1 MCIIHST
8 CRPRG
13 IHYWPARVPNCTR
26 RTISDY
32 SFIFFFLEINNPFL
46 LVSKTQVSFHQISRR
61 SNIGTDD
68 LFTTRF
74 VRDFL
79 AAVSIETATRGPKT
93 RCRRLRADVF
103 FSFRFFFSHS
113 AHEKSDLFLDPG
125 LLLIET
131 LSRMIVIVSTRDPRT
146 TYPASWTSA
155 CSCCRPPSAAR
166 PRASSRSSRADSCF
180 PRRSLWPC
188 TANRPRGDPRIS
200 DSRCS
205 IPARWAGTRCST
217 CRLRCPCTG
226 SPLCWDPR
234 WRATVRRSLRI
245 TTRNNSCYHND
256 IEMSVS

>member
-103 FSFRFFFSHS
+103 FSFRFFFH
-113 AHEKSDLFLDPG
+113 
-125 LLLIET
+125 
-131 LSRMIVIVSTRDPRT
+131 TRPT
-146 TYPASWTSA
+146 KKAIYS
-155 CSCCRPPSAAR
+155 
-166 PRASSRSSRADSCF
+166 
-180 PRRSLWPC
+180 
-188 TANRPRGDPRIS
+188 
-200 DSRCS
+200 S
-205 IPARWAGTRCST
+205 IPGFSYSKRYHEWSWSYQHVIPVQRTRHLERQLAVAADLRQRHGLALPLDLLALTVASLAGYFDRVRRTVHVVIREFQIHDVVSRLGGPVRDVQRAVFVVLALDLRFAGTLDGERQSAVAC
-217 CRLRCPCTG
+217 
-226 SPLCWDPR
+226 
-234 WRATVRRSLRI
+234 V
-245 TTRNNSCYHND
+245 
-256 IEMSVS
+256 